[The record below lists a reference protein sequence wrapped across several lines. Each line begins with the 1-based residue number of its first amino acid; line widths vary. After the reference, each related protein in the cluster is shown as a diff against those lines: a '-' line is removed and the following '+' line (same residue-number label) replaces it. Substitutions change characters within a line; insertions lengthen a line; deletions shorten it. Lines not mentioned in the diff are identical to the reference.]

1 MIRTTEYG
9 EVTRFDLAHT
19 IAGRGRY
26 WTAAYMV
33 DGVLI
38 DTGCAHSATE
48 LRAALRNFHLKL
60 IVNTHS
66 HEDHIGANTILQRE
80 REGLRALVH
89 PSGIPVLAD
98 PRTKQPLHPYRR
110 IYWGYPEPSSGQPIA
125 DGEVIETE
133 RYQFQAIYTPGHSPD
148 HICLYEPSKGW
159 LFSGDLFVG
168 GKERALRIDYD
179 IWGIIAS
186 LKKISELPSTT
197 LFPGSA
203 RVREEPTKELS
214 AKIVYLE
221 EFGERVLALHRA
233 DHSVKTIVRAL
244 CGRPMFV
251 ELLTLGHFSRLGLV
265 RSFLRGQPNA

>member
-168 GKERALRIDYD
+168 GKERATEQVAPSEPLSENCVGGRCL
-179 IWGIIAS
+179 WSSLPLGIFPAGDWCS
-186 LKKISELPSTT
+186 LFYEDNQMHSPGLPCDQIN
-197 LFPGSA
+197 LI
-203 RVREEPTKELS
+203 KC
-214 AKIVYLE
+214 I
-221 EFGERVLALHRA
+221 
-233 DHSVKTIVRAL
+233 I
-244 CGRPMFV
+244 
-251 ELLTLGHFSRLGLV
+251 
-265 RSFLRGQPNA
+265 